1 MRLLQAIGRLNAAHP
16 WSHND
21 AFAPVVLR
29 QARAV
34 RRRGGTTA
42 VDVGCGTGNLVE
54 RLARIMPAVVG
65 IEPDPTAA
73 AIAAR
78 RFEGVPGVE
87 IRQAPWQGEPLRSC
101 DLIVFVASLHHMP
114 LRTTLSRARSALRPG
129 GRVVIVGVAADVPSS
144 SDLVGS
150 VLSMTSLLLNPVIG
164 LIRHPRRASGTP
176 THMQAPTADPRESFS
191 TIRAVAD
198 EIMPGIRAR
207 RRLFWRYTATWTAP
221 DREG

>member
-65 IEPDPTAA
+65 IETDPTAA

-87 IRQAPWQGEPLRSC
+87 IRWTLAGRAARSC
-101 DLIVFVASLHHMP
+101 DLIVFVASLRHMP
-114 LRTTLSRARSALRPG
+114 LRTTLSRAR
-129 GRVVIVGVAADVPSS
+129 
-144 SDLVGS
+144 
-150 VLSMTSLLLNPVIG
+150 
-164 LIRHPRRASGTP
+164 
-176 THMQAPTADPRESFS
+176 
-191 TIRAVAD
+191 
-198 EIMPGIRAR
+198 
-207 RRLFWRYTATWTAP
+207 
-221 DREG
+221 